1 MGRVESREE
10 AFKLVFE
17 YVMNNERNEEFL
29 AEVLENK
36 KIEESYITKLY
47 ESVTTNYNEIIKEL
61 EEKAYGYTVSRMFK
75 VDLALIV
82 LALAEI
88 KYMEDI
94 PTAVSIN
101 EVLNLAKKYST
112 EKSASFINGV
122 LSKLVK

>member
-1 MGRVESREE
+1 MGRIESREE

-17 YVMNNERNEEFL
+17 YIMNNEKNEEL
-29 AEVLENK
+29 LMEVLENK
-36 KIEESYITKLY
+36 KIDSDYVNKLY
-47 ESVTTNYNEIIKEL
+47 ESVVQNYTQLIEEIEG
-61 EEKAYGYTVSRMFK
+61 AATGYSTARMFK

-82 LALAEI
+82 MALCEI

-101 EVLNLAKKYST
+101 EVLNIAKKYST

-122 LSKLVK
+122 LSKFVK